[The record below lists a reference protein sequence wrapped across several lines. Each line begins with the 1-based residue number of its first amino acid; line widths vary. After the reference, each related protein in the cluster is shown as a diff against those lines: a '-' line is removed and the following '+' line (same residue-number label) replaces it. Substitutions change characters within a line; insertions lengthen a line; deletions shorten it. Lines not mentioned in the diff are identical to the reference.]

1 MNEYNAHFYEKIKA
15 NPQIYSGVS
24 LRDKVPK
31 EREKYFRD
39 DLVDLLEKML
49 VFDPEDRITMAE
61 VLEHPFFDR
70 VKTLPKVGQ
79 IKYRMKQLKSRK
91 ITKVPADNLR

>member
-61 VLEHPFFDR
+61 VL
-70 VKTLPKVGQ
+70 
-79 IKYRMKQLKSRK
+79 
-91 ITKVPADNLR
+91 